1 MWIPLAREPPAANSS
16 KPMMV
21 VEDLVLG
28 FVLGLGFLVFFS
40 DVLDVDWSDLVVV
53 GKEKK
58 RG

>member
-1 MWIPLAREPPAANSS
+1 
-16 KPMMV
+16 MV